1 MRNPLLSDAEL
12 PKFNSI
18 TAEHIEPAIDQ
29 ILADNRAALQVLLD
43 EKTVSVEGFISSYET
58 IMDRLDKAWSP
69 VSHLHSVADS
79 EALREAYLP
88 AQAKLSAYHTELGQ
102 NEALYKKVKSFVDDA
117 SFSRLPQA
125 EKKFLENS
133 VRDFHLSG
141 VDLDGDKKLRYG
153 EIVQRLSEL
162 GTCFGNNVLDA
173 TQAWEKQIIDLE
185 HLKGLPESALAA
197 ARQAA
202 EQKDLE
208 GYLFNLE
215 YPSFFPVITYCDNRA
230 LREEIYQAYSTRA
243 SELFVTGKLWDNQ
256 SIITE
261 VLDLRCELANL
272 LGFESYAHYSLA
284 TKMADKPEDVTAFLN
299 ELAER
304 SVNVARKEFHSLSD
318 FARES
323 HQVDELAPW
332 DVAYYSEKLRL
343 KEFDLSQE
351 ALRPYFPLNGVLKG
365 LFEVVSRLYGIEV
378 KPEEEAVETWHADVQ
393 VFAIYQGGQRIA
405 RFYLDLYARA
415 NKKGGAWMG
424 ECRVRRRLSSE
435 AIQQPV
441 AYMVCNFNGPV
452 GNQPALLTH
461 NEVTTLFHEF
471 GHGLHHMLTQVN
483 CAGVSGINGV
493 PWDAVELPSQFLEN
507 WCWHPEAIALF
518 AKHHE
523 TGEALPQEMLDKLL
537 AAKNFQS
544 GMQMVRQLE
553 FSLFDFVL
561 HSTWKQPGVSVQGV
575 LDAVREKVSVVPIAD
590 FNRFQCGFSHIFAGG
605 YAAGYYSYK
614 WAEVLSADA
623 FSRFEEE
630 GIFNAK
636 TGADFKQNILEKGG
650 SETPQALFEAF
661 RGRAPDVSALLRHSG
676 LAKG

>member
-1 MRNPLLSDAEL
+1 MSNPLLSDAEL
-12 PKFNSI
+12 PPFHSI
-18 TAEHIEPAIDQ
+18 AAEHVAPAIDE
-29 ILADNRAALQVLLD
+29 ILAENRAALQSVLTESGSSRD
-43 EKTVSVEGFISSYET
+43 FISAYEAIT
-58 IMDRLDKAWSP
+58 DRLNKAWSP

-79 EALREAYLP
+79 EALREVYLP
-88 AQAKLSAYHTELGQ
+88 TQAKLSTYYTELGQ
-102 NEALYKKVKSFVDDA
+102 NQSLYKKVKGLVDDA
-117 SFSRLPQA
+117 SFDSLSQA
-125 EKKFLENS
+125 EKKLLENS

-141 VDLDGDKKLRYG
+141 VDLDGDKKQRYG

-162 GTCFGNNVLDA
+162 GTHFGNNVLDA
-173 TQAWEKQIIDLE
+173 TQAWEKHITDASQLA
-185 HLKGLPESALAA
+185 GLPESALAA

-202 EQKDLE
+202 EQKERE

-230 LREEIYQAYSTRA
+230 FRQEIYQAYITRA
-243 SELFVTGKLWDNQ
+243 SDIFVEGEQWDNQ
-256 SIITE
+256 DIMNEI
-261 VLDLRCELANL
+261 LDLRLELANL
-272 LGFESYAHYSLA
+272 LGFDSYAHYSLA
-284 TKMADKPEDVTAFLN
+284 TKMADKPEEVIAFLN

-304 SVNVARKEFHSLSD
+304 SVSVAREEFQSLSD
-318 FARES
+318 FARDT
-323 HQVDELAPW
+323 HQVEELAPW
-332 DVAYYSEKLRL
+332 DVAYYSEKLRQQ
-343 KEFDLSQE
+343 EYDLSQE
-351 ALRPYFPLNGVLKG
+351 ELRPYFPLKDVLAG
-365 LFEVVSRLYGIEV
+365 LFEIVSRLYGIEV
-378 KPEEEAVETWHADVQ
+378 KPEKGSVETWHPDVQ
-393 VFAIYQGGQRIA
+393 VFGIYEGGQKVA

-424 ECRVRRRLSSE
+424 ECRVRRRLTDNSV
-435 AIQQPV
+435 QLPV

-452 GNQPALLTH
+452 GDQPALLTH

-471 GHGLHHMLTQVN
+471 GHGLHHMLTQVD

-507 WCWHPEAIALF
+507 WCWHPEAINLF
-518 AKHHE
+518 AKHHK
-523 TGEALPQEMLDKLL
+523 TGEALPKEMLDKLL

-553 FSLFDFVL
+553 FALFDFVL

-575 LDAVREKVSVVPIAD
+575 LDEVRKKVSVLPIAD

-630 GIFNAK
+630 GIFNTK
-636 TGADFKQNILEKGG
+636 TGADFKKYILEKGG
-650 SETPQALFEAF
+650 SETPQVLFEAF

-676 LAKG
+676 LA

>member
-1 MRNPLLSDAEL
+1 MSNPLLSGAEL
-12 PKFNSI
+12 PPFHSI
-18 TAEHIEPAIDQ
+18 AAEHVAPAIDK
-29 ILADNRAALQVLLD
+29 ILADNRIALRGLLAETGSCRD
-43 EKTVSVEGFISSYET
+43 FISSYET
-58 IMDRLDKAWSP
+58 ITDRLNKAWSP

-79 EALREAYLP
+79 EALREVYLP
-88 AQAKLSAYHTELGQ
+88 TQAKLSAYYTELGQ
-102 NEALYKKVKSFVDDA
+102 NQTLYKKVKGLVDDA
-117 SFSRLPQA
+117 SFDSLSQA
-125 EKKFLENS
+125 EKKLLENS

-141 VDLDGDKKLRYG
+141 VDLDGDKKQRYG

-162 GTCFGNNVLDA
+162 GTHFGNNVLDA
-173 TQAWEKQIIDLE
+173 TQAWEKHITDASQLA
-185 HLKGLPESALAA
+185 GLPDSALAA

-202 EQKDLE
+202 EQKDQE

-230 LREEIYQAYSTRA
+230 FRQEIYQAYITRA
-243 SELFVTGKLWDNQ
+243 SDLFVEGEQWDNQ
-256 SIITE
+256 GIMNEI
-261 VLDLRCELANL
+261 LDLRFELANL
-272 LGFESYAHYSLA
+272 LGFDSYAHYSLA
-284 TKMADKPEDVTAFLN
+284 TKMADKPEEVITFLN

-304 SVNVARKEFHSLSD
+304 SVSVAREEFQSLSD
-318 FARES
+318 FARDTY
-323 HQVDELAPW
+323 QVEELAPW
-332 DVAYYSEKLRL
+332 DVAYYSEKLRQQ
-343 KEFDLSQE
+343 EYDLSQE
-351 ALRPYFPLNGVLKG
+351 ELRPYFPLNDVLAG
-365 LFEVVSRLYGIEV
+365 LFEIVSRLYDIEV
-378 KPEEEAVETWHADVQ
+378 RPEEEQVETWHPDVK
-393 VFAIYQGGQRIA
+393 VFGIYEGGQKVA

-424 ECRVRRRLSSE
+424 ECRVRRRLDENSV
-435 AIQQPV
+435 QLPV

-452 GNQPALLTH
+452 GDQPALLTH

-471 GHGLHHMLTQVN
+471 GHGLHHMLTQVD

-507 WCWHPEAIALF
+507 WCWHPEAINLF
-518 AKHHE
+518 AKHHQ
-523 TGEALPQEMLDKLL
+523 TGDALPQPMLEKLL

-553 FSLFDFVL
+553 FALFDFVL

-575 LDAVREKVSVVPIAD
+575 LDEVRQKVSVLPIAD

-630 GIFNAK
+630 GIFNTQ
-636 TGADFKQNILEKGG
+636 TGADFKQYILEKGG

-676 LAKG
+676 LA

>member
-1 MRNPLLSDAEL
+1 MSNPLLSSAEL
-12 PKFNSI
+12 PPFQSI
-18 TAEHIEPAIDQ
+18 TAKHVAPAIDK
-29 ILADNRAALQVLLD
+29 ILADNRVALQELLAKSGSSHD
-43 EKTVSVEGFISSYET
+43 FISAYESIT
-58 IMDRLDKAWSP
+58 DRLNKAWSP

-79 EALREAYLP
+79 EALREVYLP
-88 AQAKLSAYHTELGQ
+88 TQAKLSAYYTELGQ
-102 NEALYKKVKSFVDDA
+102 NQTLYKKVKGLVDDA
-117 SFSRLPQA
+117 SFDSLSQA
-125 EKKFLENS
+125 EKKLLENS

-141 VDLDGDKKLRYG
+141 VDLDGDKKQRYG

-162 GTCFGNNVLDA
+162 GTHFGNNVLDA
-173 TQAWEKQIIDLE
+173 TQAWEKHISDASQLV
-185 HLKGLPESALAA
+185 GLPDSALAA

-202 EQKDLE
+202 EQKDQE

-230 LREEIYQAYSTRA
+230 FRQEIYQAYITRA
-243 SELFVTGKLWDNQ
+243 SDLFVEGDKWDNQ
-256 SIITE
+256 GIMNEI
-261 VLDLRCELANL
+261 LDLRLELANL

-284 TKMADKPEDVTAFLN
+284 TKMADKPEEVSAFLN

-304 SVNVARKEFHSLSD
+304 SVSVAREEFQSLSD
-318 FARES
+318 FARDAY
-323 HQVDELAPW
+323 QVEELAPW
-332 DVAYYSEKLRL
+332 DVAYYSEKLRQQ
-343 KEFDLSQE
+343 EYDLSQE
-351 ALRPYFPLNGVLKG
+351 ALRPYFPLNDVLAG
-365 LFEVVSRLYGIEV
+365 LFEIVSRLYGIEV
-378 KPEEEAVETWHADVQ
+378 KPEEEKVEAWHPDVK
-393 VFAIYQGGQRIA
+393 VFGIYEGGQKIA

-424 ECRVRRRLSSE
+424 ECRVRRRLSDNS
-435 AIQQPV
+435 IQLPV

-452 GNQPALLTH
+452 GDQPALLTH

-471 GHGLHHMLTQVN
+471 GHGLHHMLTQVD

-507 WCWHPEAIALF
+507 WCWHPEAINLF
-518 AKHHE
+518 AKHYQ
-523 TGEALPQEMLDKLL
+523 TGEALPQPMLEKLL

-553 FSLFDFVL
+553 FALFDFVL

-575 LDAVREKVSVVPIAD
+575 LDEVRQKVSVLPIAD

-630 GIFNAK
+630 GIFNTQ
-636 TGADFKQNILEKGG
+636 TGADFKQYILEKGG
-650 SETPQALFEAF
+650 SETPQVLFEAF

-676 LAKG
+676 LA